1 MGARPEHGV
10 LSHAL
15 TLSANGVDVGEVDEV
30 VEDAAKGV
38 ETAERERE
46 REKEDARAGE
56 REKEK
61 ERTGSCKEAD
71 QERNEEKKRRGRR
84 AGEETGDKER
94 RVDDEGRRR

>member
-38 ETAERERE
+38 KTAERERKTGRAYGRKRE
-46 REKEDARAGE
+46 REKEDRIVQGGRPGE
-56 REKEK
+56 KRREK
-61 ERTGSCKEAD
+61 
-71 QERNEEKKRRGRR
+71 
-84 AGEETGDKER
+84 AGGGEDGGKD
-94 RVDDEGRRR
+94 GG